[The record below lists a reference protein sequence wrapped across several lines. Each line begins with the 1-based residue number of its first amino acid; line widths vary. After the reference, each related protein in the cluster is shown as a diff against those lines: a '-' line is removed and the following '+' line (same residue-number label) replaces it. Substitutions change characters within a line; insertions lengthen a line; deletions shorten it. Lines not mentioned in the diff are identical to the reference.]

1 MVIAREIER
10 VDPKTSF
17 VRGFAYLTGPAYG
30 LLLDELK
37 PGWTRAYNVSDD
49 LAAATGVKGAAA
61 RPEQYGGAELR
72 ASEEKRDR
80 EQRERVARYRA
91 RLVDGPVLELPMID
105 AHFGFDPNA
114 VIPLGDA
121 GNAYPTLDVTA
132 PWGRITVDKG
142 ARIPNDWSKIVVAAE
157 DLPRLQ
163 LNSPCKV
170 VDGPRS
176 GDHRV
181 TCE

>member
-1 MVIAREIER
+1 MLVAREIEH

-37 PGWTRAYNVSDD
+37 PGWTRTYKVTDD
-49 LAAATGVKGAAA
+49 LSGGEAPSPVL
-61 RPEQYGGAELR
+61 RPERYGGAELR

-80 EQRERVARYRA
+80 EQRERVAHYRA
-91 RLVDGPVLELPMID
+91 RLVDGPVLELPMKD

-114 VIPLGDA
+114 VVALGDA
-121 GNAYPTLDVTA
+121 GNAYPTLDVTG
-132 PWGRITVDKG
+132 PWGHIAAENG
-142 ARIPNDWSKIVVAAE
+142 ARIPSDWSKIVVAADE
-157 DLPRLQ
+157 RAKLQ
-163 LNSPCKV
+163 LKPPCKV
-170 VDGPRS
+170 AAGARA
-176 GDHRV
+176 GDYRV